1 MTFKFHRNKYLS
13 PLKKKHK
20 SVKIEKRIQ
29 ESMAFPWWPLVGPLQ
44 GGAAS
49 RRPGCLPELHC
60 SWDKPPVKA
69 PVSGASYSWDWLVVC
84 HWEEFRNVG
93 CRKEEATAF
102 VEEGRVGHSSS
113 FLALLHCSLSW
124 PAVFDETQN
133 PQILTNLS
141 NPKLFQLG
149 PRGGRGPSSC
159 WQCCCCSLSWTAST
173 THAITAQLLTDPAF
187 MKLFI

>member
-1 MTFKFHRNKYLS
+1 
-13 PLKKKHK
+13 
-20 SVKIEKRIQ
+20 
-29 ESMAFPWWPLVGPLQ
+29 MAPGRAAARRSGLEAAWLLARTALQ
-44 GGAAS
+44 LGQATSEGTS
-49 RRPGCLPELHC
+49 EWG
-60 SWDKPPVKA
+60 W
-69 PVSGASYSWDWLVVC
+69 GASYSWDWLVVC

-102 VEEGRVGHSSS
+102 VEEGKVGHSSS
-113 FLALLHCSLSW
+113 FLALLHCSLNR

>member
-1 MTFKFHRNKYLS
+1 
-13 PLKKKHK
+13 
-20 SVKIEKRIQ
+20 
-29 ESMAFPWWPLVGPLQ
+29 MAFPWWPLVGPLQ

-60 SWDKPPVKA
+60 SWDKPP
-69 PVSGASYSWDWLVVC
+69 PVSGASYSWDWVVVC

-102 VEEGRVGHSSS
+102 VEEGKVGHSSS
-113 FLALLHCSLSW
+113 FLALLHCSLNR

-133 PQILTNLS
+133 PQILT

-173 THAITAQLLTDPAF
+173 THATTAQLLTDPAF
-187 MKLFI
+187 MKLVI